1 MGVRKRIKQA
11 NYLKVN
17 GVWEFLGFTMTSLS
31 EKPSPKTTSK
41 RYVGNAS
48 ATQGIGNYEWST
60 DFEGDQIE
68 SDKATEYIVNIG
80 EMCLTGSDA
89 ESEYLIVDV
98 DKPGTVEDTF
108 RCRKFGVAIQVDE
121 LPDNDGE
128 LGLKG
133 GFLGTTDPEE
143 GTFTK
148 NTKDYVK
155 GFNAKTLE
163 FAYVS
168 TGAIT
173 EISIVG
179 VTYDD
184 TNDKFIGIPANTT
197 TFTFKDVTVL
207 KTATLGSTWSVA

>member
-17 GVWEFLGFTMTSLS
+17 GIWEFLGFTMTSLS
-31 EKPSPKTTSK
+31 EKPSPKTKSK

-48 ATQGIGNYEWST
+48 ASQSITSYEWST
-60 DFEGDQIE
+60 DYEGDQIE
-68 SDKATEYIVNIG
+68 SDKAVEYITNIG

-89 ESEYLIVDV
+89 ETEYLIVDV
-98 DKPGTVEDTF
+98 DKPATTTGDF

-143 GTFTK
+143 GTFTQL
-148 NTKDYVK
+148 TKAYIK
-155 GFNAKTLE
+155 GFMA
-163 FAYVS
+163 AV
-168 TGAIT
+168 
-173 EISIVG
+173 
-179 VTYDD
+179 VT
-184 TNDKFIGIPANTT
+184 P
-197 TFTFKDVTVL
+197 
-207 KTATLGSTWSVA
+207 

>member
-1 MGVRKRIKQA
+1 MSVRKRIKQA

-17 GVWEFLGFTMTSLS
+17 NIWEFLGFTMTDLT

-41 RYVGNAS
+41 QYVGNAS
-48 ATQGIGNYEWST
+48 AKQSITSYEWAM

-68 SDKATEYIVNIG
+68 SDVAFEYIRNIG

-89 ESEYLIVDV
+89 ETEILIVDM
-98 DKPGTVEDTF
+98 DKPGTAADTF
-108 RCRKFGVAIQVDE
+108 RCRKIGVAVQVDE
-121 LPDNDGE
+121 LPNNDGE

-133 GFLGTTDPEE
+133 SFLGTTDPEE

-148 NTKDYVK
+148 TTKAYVV

-163 FAYVS
+163 FNYVS
-168 TGAIT
+168 TGT
-173 EISIVG
+173 VTDISIAG

-197 TFTFKDVTVL
+197 SFTFKDATVT
-207 KTATLGSTWSVA
+207 KTATLGSIWTVA